1 MVATINLIKINNNE
15 NRKLFRKVIC
25 NNEFEPFSDELY
37 DQNRHLQ
44 NKKGHEMS
52 PEDIITMDWLLDNV
66 VGDIPAID
74 ELDESARA
82 IMVSQGI
89 TRE

>member
-1 MVATINLIKINNNE
+1 
-15 NRKLFRKVIC
+15 
-25 NNEFEPFSDELY
+25 
-37 DQNRHLQ
+37 
-44 NKKGHEMS
+44 
-52 PEDIITMDWLLDNV
+52 MDWLLDNV

>member
-1 MVATINLIKINNNE
+1 MCI
-15 NRKLFRKVIC
+15 RD
-25 NNEFEPFSDELY
+25 S
-37 DQNRHLQ
+37 
-44 NKKGHEMS
+44 
-52 PEDIITMDWLLDNV
+52 IITMDWLLDNV